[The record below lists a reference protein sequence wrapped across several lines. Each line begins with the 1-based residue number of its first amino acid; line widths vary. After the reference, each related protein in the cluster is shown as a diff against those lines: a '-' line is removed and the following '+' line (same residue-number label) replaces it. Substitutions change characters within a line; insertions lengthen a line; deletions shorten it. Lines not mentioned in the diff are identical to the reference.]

1 MNFLNRNL
9 AFCFWI
15 GILLGSACFKGQKQ
29 EANNTVNAS
38 PQVEA
43 TAVDVSLARLKTN
56 FAELDPEFSPSIFS
70 YQLKGG
76 ETYTLR
82 YNVNAVPSNTAN
94 TVKINGQKI
103 SSDFTSDVLK
113 LEAGANELA
122 ITVHDSSDKV
132 LSTYT
137 INIQRAANLA
147 DGEITGLLVST
158 GTITP
163 DFDPNIFEYSLTVPA
178 NYTVLTVSPEIPYP
192 ELTKLEIND
201 GAAESYIGNYDINI
215 VPGLNTIQFRLTG
228 KSGRSNSYTL
238 KVTRPGS

>member
-1 MNFLNRNL
+1 MNLLNRNL

-15 GILLGSACFKGQKQ
+15 VILLGSACFKGQKK
-29 EANNTVNAS
+29 EASNTDNS
-38 PQVEA
+38 TPKVEA
-43 TAVDVSLARLKTN
+43 TAVDVSLSRLKTN

-82 YNVNAVPSNTAN
+82 YNINAVPSNTAN
-94 TVKINGQKI
+94 TVKINSKKI
-103 SSDFTSDVLK
+103 SSDFTSDVLV
-113 LEAGANELA
+113 LEAGANE
-122 ITVHDSSDKV
+122 ISVTVHDSTDKV

-158 GTITP
+158 GTIAP
-163 DFDPNIFEYSLTVPA
+163 EFDPNIFEYSLTVPA

-192 ELTKLEIND
+192 ELTKLEINES
-201 GAAESYIGNYDINI
+201 AADSYQGNYDINI
-215 VPGLNTIQFRLTG
+215 VPGLNTIQIRLTG
-228 KSGRSNSYTL
+228 KSGRSNTYLL